1 MIWSRNA
8 THLREQLMLV
18 ALHCRAVNSIRR
30 LARAGEPGQIRRNG
44 VSPLGDIKLFEI
56 KNGQVGEL
64 LGATDI
70 IEKSVQTLFETNL
83 EALLG
88 VRFLASEFTTTHG
101 GRIDTL
107 GLDENGCPVILEYKR
122 ASNENVINQGLFY
135 LDWLMDHRKDFQW
148 LVLEKLGKE
157 AAEAVDWS
165 APRLVC
171 IAGDFNR
178 YDDHAVKQ
186 IQRNIELIRYRRFR
200 ADLLML
206 DLIAAT
212 AVKGSVVEGK
222 PSLASQGSGLPTKFK
237 TVSTTLSELD
247 DHMLDRFEALRAF
260 LMALGDDVQETTL
273 RFYIAFKRI
282 KNFACIEF
290 RPTTGRILVYVKAN
304 PSEVPLEPG
313 FTRDVSQV
321 GHFGT
326 GDLEITL
333 SKSDDLERAKPLI
346 QRSYEAS

>member
-1 MIWSRNA
+1 MS
-8 THLREQLMLV
+8 
-18 ALHCRAVNSIRR
+18 
-30 LARAGEPGQIRRNG
+30 
-44 VSPLGDIKLFEI
+44 DYKLFRIGSGTVVEI
-56 KNGQVGEL
+56 AGSTETV
-64 LGATDI
+64 
-70 IEKSVQTLFETNL
+70 EKSVQTLFEKNL

-88 VRFLASEFTTTHG
+88 VRFLASEFPTTHG

-148 LVLEKLGKE
+148 LVLERLGKKE
-157 AAEAVDWS
+157 AEAVDWS
-165 APRLVC
+165 APRLIC

-186 IQRNIELIRYRRFR
+186 IQRNIELIRYRRFGP
-200 ADLLML
+200 DLLML
-206 DLIAAT
+206 DLVAAT
-212 AVKGSVVEGK
+212 AVKGGISDAK
-222 PSLASQGSGLPTKFK
+222 PFLSGDDTATPNRYK
-237 TVSTTLSELD
+237 TIGTILTELD
-247 DHMLDRFEALRAF
+247 AGMVDRFEALKAF
-260 LMALGDDVQETTL
+260 ILALGDDVQETTL

-282 KNFACIEF
+282 KNFACVEF
-290 RPTTGRILVYVKAN
+290 RPTAGKILLFVKVDPRRITV
-304 PSEVPLEPG
+304 EPG

-333 SKSDDLERAKPLI
+333 TKPDDLERAMPLI
-346 QRSYEAS
+346 RRSYEDS

>member
-1 MIWSRNA
+1 
-8 THLREQLMLV
+8 
-18 ALHCRAVNSIRR
+18 
-30 LARAGEPGQIRRNG
+30 
-44 VSPLGDIKLFEI
+44 LGDIKLFQI
-56 KNGQVGEL
+56 IAGQVAEL
-64 LGATDI
+64 LGATET
-70 IEKSVQTLFETNL
+70 IEKSVQTIFERNL
-83 EALLG
+83 EPLLG

-148 LVLEKLGKE
+148 LVLERLGKQ

-186 IQRNIELIRYRRFR
+186 IQRNIELIRYRRFGPE
-200 ADLLML
+200 LLML
-206 DLIAAT
+206 DLVAAT
-212 AVKGSVVEGK
+212 ATKGGSADIK
-222 PSLASQGSGLPTKFK
+222 QASAGQSSGPANKYK
-237 TVSTTLSELD
+237 IVSTTLSELD
-247 DHMLDRFEALRAF
+247 VAMTDRFEALRAF
-260 LMALGDDVQETTL
+260 LMALGDDVQERTL

-282 KNFACIEF
+282 KNFACVEF
-290 RPTTGRILVYVKAN
+290 RPTGGKILVFVKVSPA
-304 PSEVPLEPG
+304 EVAIETG

-333 SKSDDLERAKPLI
+333 SKPEDLERAKPLI